1 MALPSKLKYFSTF
14 MNSVDHIGE
23 TTEVVLPKLSRKMED
38 FRAGGMDG
46 PVSIDMGQEK
56 LEIEITYGGL
66 IREALNQ
73 YAATKHD
80 AVLLRFA
87 GQYQREGSDI
97 DDHLEVVVRGRI
109 QEIDFGSA
117 KAGDD
122 TTFKTKLVLS
132 YYKLTINGATVIEI
146 SQTDMV
152 CMVNGH
158 DRLAA
163 ARKAIGRSN

>member
-14 MNSVDHIGE
+14 VNGHDFIGE
-23 TTEVVLPKLSRKMED
+23 TTEVALPKLARKLED

-46 PVSIDMGQEK
+46 PIGIDMGQEK
-56 LEIEITYGGL
+56 LEMEVTYGGL
-66 IREALNQ
+66 IREVLNQ

-80 AVLLRFA
+80 DLLLRFA
-87 GQYQREGSDI
+87 GAYQREDGGDYEAV
-97 DDHLEVVVRGRI
+97 EVVVRGRI
-109 QEIDFGSA
+109 QEIDPGSA

-122 TTFKTKLVLS
+122 TTFKTKLHLS

-146 SQTDMV
+146 DQVGMV
-152 CMVNGH
+152 CVVNGQ

-163 ARKAIGRSN
+163 ARKAIGR

>member
-1 MALPSKLKYFSTF
+1 MAFPSKLKYFSTF
-14 MNSVDHIGE
+14 LDGHDFIGE
-23 TTEVVLPKLSRKMED
+23 TTEVTLPKLTRKLED

-46 PVSIDMGQEK
+46 PVGIDLGQEK
-56 LEIEITYGGL
+56 LEIEVTYGGL
-66 IREALNQ
+66 IREALHQ

-80 AVLLRFA
+80 AVSLRFA
-87 GQYQREGSDI
+87 GQYQREGSDS

-122 TTFKTKLVLS
+122 TTFKAKFYLS
-132 YYKLTINGATVIEI
+132 YYKLVINGRTEIEI
-146 SQTDMV
+146 DQANMV

-158 DRLAA
+158 DRLAT
-163 ARKAIGRSN
+163 ARKAIGR

>member
-1 MALPSKLKYFSTF
+1 MALPRKLKYFNTF
-14 MNSVDHIGE
+14 MDGVDHAGE
-23 TTEVVLPKLSRKMED
+23 ATEVTLPKLSRKFED

-46 PVSIDMGQEK
+46 PVGIDMGQEK
-56 LEIEITYGGL
+56 LEMEITYGGL

-87 GQYQREGSDI
+87 GYYQREDSLDYDAVEI
-97 DDHLEVVVRGRI
+97 VVRGRI
-109 QEIDFGSA
+109 QELDYGSG

-122 TTFKTKLVLS
+122 TTFKAKLHLS
-132 YYKLTINGATVIEI
+132 YYKQIINGATVIEI
-146 SQTDMV
+146 DQANMV
-152 CMVNGH
+152 LIVNGQ

-163 ARKAIGRSN
+163 ARKAIGR